1 MKISRFVGANSRDVM
16 RQVRLA
22 LGPDALI
29 VSNRSVDGGVEVLAT
44 VDGAFEDDASDTPQ
58 RQAPAHAP
66 ASGGAAPVPANAG
79 APVSAPAPAFGA
91 GASAGFA
98 PTSTP
103 GFTPGIAPGFAS
115 GFTPGVAPGI
125 AAGTVPARAPAAP
138 MPGFAP
144 AYPSASAP
152 ASDPRAATAVR
163 PAAPQTGYTT
173 PSRSIAAYQSA
184 FASSAQPEDDAPVAP
199 AGAGAMPPSGYSTSS
214 RPGHSQPAHSQPTH
228 SQPAHSQPAH
238 SQPAHSQPAH
248 SQPAIAR
255 PPIEQGTAQPLSQQP
270 ATPLTGAATRVQ
282 LPPLPPSRP
291 AMPAAP
297 TPAAYAPAATAIPA
311 ASAASSVAATPT
323 AYASAAS
330 STPAAP
336 ASHASSA
343 AATPAAYASTAGSA
357 SHASPAAATPAAYA
371 STADSASHASSA
383 AAAPAAYASSAAS
396 APAAPAAYA
405 SAAPAPSMA
414 RMPDAPLRQAP
425 PSLPPDTTA
434 GLQDAISALRGA
446 LETRMDGLLWGGRP
460 GTTRET
466 AAAALFRSLLDAGFS
481 TKLVRALV
489 DRLPQGLSADAAQ
502 AWARNELVTHLPVV
516 ASEDEFLAGGV
527 YALVGPT
534 GVGKTTTLAKL
545 AARCV
550 AREGRDQVA
559 MLTTDLFRIGALE
572 QLQIYG
578 RLMGVPAHSVRDA
591 AELRRILAE
600 LGNRKI
606 VLIDTTGISQRDRL
620 VAEQAAMLC
629 NAGKP
634 VRRLLVLNA
643 ASQGDTLD
651 EVAHAY
657 RNGVGEDVAGCI
669 ITKLDEATRLGAAL
683 DTAIRH
689 RLPIH
694 YMSVGQKVPEHMEL
708 ARADTLIDRA
718 FGMVERAR
726 ALYTPSEADLA
737 SLVPSAREADA
748 VDPARRR
755 QLLASAILRPQ
766 GGPAS
771 IAAAQNLDD
780 TIAMLDSDPACAQAR
795 ASWRDYVGDGAGASL
810 AALGDEPLGMVR
822 REFSAT
828 CNRHLLAM
836 HGKTSMKGDG
846 LPGGVLMGALLM
858 SDRGVAM
865 AAPAQQLALAHGMLT
880 SFAPGATGLADAGQ
894 ALEARVR
901 WLGEQLPRL
910 PLVHLLESGTSASW
924 QSLNGQGASWVAR
937 CAGGMRVVQD
947 ECPTNLN
954 AVGKSVGYLPVGQPG
969 DMPGL
974 TIEQAGK
981 SVPLALW
988 ASGTEITLP
997 GRGETTSMRLVCARL
1012 IDTVSGEIAAQLFG
1026 LTNLPASQAD
1036 AATVARWLVLQDEAR
1051 AGFRYMANAWQALPS
1066 VDGAHTLARQA
1077 LMAGQLGAA
1086 CWQMAHSPSA
1096 AVVRGPLSGI
1106 MGSERKLS
1114 GRMLPVAILKMFA
1127 MLEMAA

>member
-1 MKISRFVGANSRDVM
+1 MKISRFFGVNSREVM
-16 RQVRLA
+16 RQVRQI

-44 VDGAFEDDASDTPQ
+44 VEGAFDDAAAETPQ
-58 RQAPAHAP
+58 RE
-66 ASGGAAPVPANAG
+66 AAPY
-79 APVSAPAPAFGA
+79 SPAPAERSYA
-91 GASAGFA
+91 
-98 PTSTP
+98 
-103 GFTPGIAPGFAS
+103 
-115 GFTPGVAPGI
+115 
-125 AAGTVPARAPAAP
+125 APAAP
-138 MPGFAP
+138 AAPVAP
-144 AYPSASAP
+144 AAM
-152 ASDPRAATAVR
+152 
-163 PAAPQTGYTT
+163 PQTGYAA

-184 FASSAQPEDDAPVAP
+184 FASSALPEEDTGPEDVGSATSAP
-199 AGAGAMPPSGYSTSS
+199 AVPYPT
-214 RPGHSQPAHSQPTH
+214 PLQPAST
-228 SQPAHSQPAH
+228 QPAAVVTRVELPAL
-238 SQPAHSQPAH
+238 PPT
-248 SQPAIAR
+248 R
-255 PPIEQGTAQPLSQQP
+255 PMAS
-270 ATPLTGAATRVQ
+270 ATP
-282 LPPLPPSRP
+282 
-291 AMPAAP
+291 
-297 TPAAYAPAATAIPA
+297 APAAVSMPAPA
-311 ASAASSVAATPT
+311 AVPM
-323 AYASAAS
+323 
-330 STPAAP
+330 
-336 ASHASSA
+336 A
-343 AATPAAYASTAGSA
+343 AA
-357 SHASPAAATPAAYA
+357 
-371 STADSASHASSA
+371 A
-383 AAAPAAYASSAAS
+383 AAAPMPSPVAA
-396 APAAPAAYA
+396 
-405 SAAPAPSMA
+405 APSMA
-414 RMPDAPLRQAP
+414 RTPDAPLRQP
-425 PSLPPDTTA
+425 PAMPAAALPTDTAA

-460 GTTRET
+460 GSGREP

-489 DRLPQGLSADAAQ
+489 DRLPQGMTADAAQ
-502 AWARNELVTHLPVV
+502 SWARNELVTHLPVV

-708 ARADTLIDRA
+708 ARADMLIDRA
-718 FGMVERAR
+718 FAMVERAR

-737 SLVPSAREADA
+737 SLAPAAREADA

-766 GGPAS
+766 GGSAS

-795 ASWRDYVGDGAGASL
+795 ASWREYVGDGAGASL
-810 AALGDEPLGMVR
+810 AALGDEPLAMVR

-828 CNRHLLAM
+828 CHRHLLAV
-836 HGKTSMKGDG
+836 HGKTTMKGEG
-846 LPGGVLMGALLM
+846 LPGGTLLGALLM
-858 SDRGVAM
+858 SDRGAAL

-880 SFAPGATGLADAGQ
+880 SFAPAAPGQPDAAQ

-901 WLGEQLPRL
+901 WLREQLPRL
-910 PLVHLLESGTSASW
+910 PLVHLLEAGTSGLW
-924 QSLNGQGASWVAR
+924 QSLTGQGASWVAR
-937 CAGGMRVVQD
+937 CPGGMRVIQD

-974 TIEQAGK
+974 LTEKAGK
-981 SVPLALW
+981 RVPLALW
-988 ASGTEITLP
+988 ASGTEVSLS
-997 GRGETTSMRLVCARL
+997 GKNSDGAAMRLVCARL
-1012 IDTVSGEIAAQLFG
+1012 IDTESGEIAAQLFG

-1051 AGFRYMANAWQALPS
+1051 AGFRYMANAWQALPA
-1066 VDGAHTLARQA
+1066 VDGAHTLARQS

-1096 AVVRGPLSGI
+1096 DVVRGPLSGI
-1106 MGSERKLS
+1106 VGSERKLS

-1127 MLEMAA
+1127 MLEMTGGA

>member
-1 MKISRFVGANSRDVM
+1 MKISRFFGVNSREVM
-16 RQVRLA
+16 RQVRQV

-44 VDGAFEDDASDTPQ
+44 VDGAFEDAASETPQ
-58 RQAPAHAP
+58 RETAGYAAPAVDARQPAP
-66 ASGGAAPVPANAG
+66 TSSPFGGAAVQPPMPQSGYLTPSPAQ
-79 APVSAPAPAFGA
+79 
-91 GASAGFA
+91 
-98 PTSTP
+98 
-103 GFTPGIAPGFAS
+103 
-115 GFTPGVAPGI
+115 
-125 AAGTVPARAPAAP
+125 AP
-138 MPGFAP
+138 MPQAN
-144 AYPSASAP
+144 YS
-152 ASDPRAATAVR
+152 
-163 PAAPQTGYTT
+163 T

-184 FASSAQPEDDAPVAP
+184 FASSAVPEMDAMPVSNGAVEPQSATPHSTTPAP
-199 AGAGAMPPSGYSTSS
+199 ASLHPTPAQQAPML
-214 RPGHSQPAHSQPTH
+214 HSAPAQVAAPAVAAQPA
-228 SQPAHSQPAH
+228 A
-238 SQPAHSQPAH
+238 
-248 SQPAIAR
+248 
-255 PPIEQGTAQPLSQQP
+255 
-270 ATPLTGAATRVQ
+270 PLTGAATRVELPA
-282 LPPLPPSRP
+282 LPPARP
-291 AMPAAP
+291 A
-297 TPAAYAPAATAIPA
+297 TPASAPAYAPAASAPASAPAYAPAVSAPASAPAYAPAASVPASAPAYAPTASVPASAPAYAPAASAPASAPAYTPAASAPASAPAYVPPASALASAPAYTPA
-311 ASAASSVAATPT
+311 ASAA
-323 AYASAAS
+323 AS
-330 STPAAP
+330 
-336 ASHASSA
+336 
-343 AATPAAYASTAGSA
+343 
-357 SHASPAAATPAAYA
+357 
-371 STADSASHASSA
+371 
-383 AAAPAAYASSAAS
+383 
-396 APAAPAAYA
+396 
-405 SAAPAPSMA
+405 APSMA

-425 PSLPPDTTA
+425 PMAPPSLPANSNA

-460 GTTRET
+460 GSGREP

-481 TKLVRALV
+481 TKLVRTLV
-489 DRLPQGLSADAAQ
+489 DRLPQGLSTDAAQ

-516 ASEDEFLAGGV
+516 RSEDEFLAGGV

-591 AELRRILAE
+591 GELRRILAE

-620 VAEQAAMLC
+620 VAEQATLLC

-708 ARADTLIDRA
+708 ARADVLIDRA
-718 FGMVERAR
+718 FQMVERAR

-766 GGPAS
+766 GGSAS
-771 IAAAQNLDD
+771 VAAAQNLDD
-780 TIAMLDSDPACAQAR
+780 TIGLLDNDPACVQAR
-795 ASWRDYVGDGAGASL
+795 ASWREYVGDGAGASL
-810 AALGDEPLGMVR
+810 AGLADEPLAMVR
-822 REFSAT
+822 REFSSV

-836 HGKTSMKGDG
+836 HGKTSMKGEG
-846 LPGGVLMGALLM
+846 LPGGVLMGSLLM
-858 SDRGVAM
+858 SDRGVAL

-880 SFAPGATGLADAGQ
+880 SFAPAAPGLADAGP

-910 PLVHLLESGTSASW
+910 PLVHLLEAGTSALW
-924 QSLNGQGASWVAR
+924 QSLSGQGASWVAR
-937 CAGGMRVVQD
+937 CPGGMRVVQD

-974 TIEQAGK
+974 VSEQGGK
-981 SVPLALW
+981 QVPLALW
-988 ASGTEITLP
+988 ASGTEIALP
-997 GRGETTSMRLVCARL
+997 GRGEHAVFRLVCARL
-1012 IDTVSGEIAAQLFG
+1012 IDTASGEVAGQLFG
-1026 LTNLPASQAD
+1026 VTNLPASQAD
-1036 AATVARWLVLQDEAR
+1036 AATVARWLVLQDEAK
-1051 AGFRYMANAWQALPS
+1051 AGFRYMASAWQALPA
-1066 VDGAHTLARQA
+1066 VDGAHTLARQS

-1086 CWQMAHSPSA
+1086 CWQMAHSASA
-1096 AVVRGPLSGI
+1096 GVARGPLSGI

-1114 GRMLPVAILKMFA
+1114 GKLLPVAILKMFA
-1127 MLEMAA
+1127 MLEMAAG

>member
-1 MKISRFVGANSRDVM
+1 
-16 RQVRLA
+16 
-22 LGPDALI
+22 
-29 VSNRSVDGGVEVLAT
+29 
-44 VDGAFEDDASDTPQ
+44 
-58 RQAPAHAP
+58 
-66 ASGGAAPVPANAG
+66 
-79 APVSAPAPAFGA
+79 
-91 GASAGFA
+91 
-98 PTSTP
+98 
-103 GFTPGIAPGFAS
+103 
-115 GFTPGVAPGI
+115 
-125 AAGTVPARAPAAP
+125 
-138 MPGFAP
+138 
-144 AYPSASAP
+144 
-152 ASDPRAATAVR
+152 
-163 PAAPQTGYTT
+163 
-173 PSRSIAAYQSA
+173 
-184 FASSAQPEDDAPVAP
+184 
-199 AGAGAMPPSGYSTSS
+199 
-214 RPGHSQPAHSQPTH
+214 
-228 SQPAHSQPAH
+228 
-238 SQPAHSQPAH
+238 
-248 SQPAIAR
+248 
-255 PPIEQGTAQPLSQQP
+255 
-270 ATPLTGAATRVQ
+270 
-282 LPPLPPSRP
+282 
-291 AMPAAP
+291 
-297 TPAAYAPAATAIPA
+297 
-311 ASAASSVAATPT
+311 
-323 AYASAAS
+323 
-330 STPAAP
+330 
-336 ASHASSA
+336 
-343 AATPAAYASTAGSA
+343 
-357 SHASPAAATPAAYA
+357 
-371 STADSASHASSA
+371 
-383 AAAPAAYASSAAS
+383 
-396 APAAPAAYA
+396 
-405 SAAPAPSMA
+405 MA
-414 RMPDAPLRQAP
+414 RTPDAPLRQ
-425 PSLPPDTTA
+425 PSPSATLPSAALPTDTAA

-446 LETRMDGLLWGGRP
+446 LETRMDGLLWGGRQ
-460 GTTRET
+460 GSAREA

-489 DRLPQGLSADAAQ
+489 ERLPQGLSTEAAQ

-591 AELRRILAE
+591 GELRRILNE

-708 ARADTLIDRA
+708 ARADVLIDRA

-737 SLVPSAREADA
+737 SLLPTARDADA

-766 GGPAS
+766 GGSAS
-771 IAAAQNLDD
+771 ITAAQNLDH
-780 TIAMLDSDPACAQAR
+780 TIAMLDNDPACVQAR

-810 AALGDEPLGMVR
+810 AALGDEPLAMVR
-822 REFSAT
+822 REFSANS
-828 CNRHLLAM
+828 NRHLLVM
-836 HGKTSMKGDG
+836 HGKTNMKGEN
-846 LPGGVLMGALLM
+846 LPGGTMMGSLLM
-858 SDRGVAM
+858 SDRGVAL

-880 SFAPGATGLADAGQ
+880 SFAPAAAGLPDAGP

-910 PLVHLLESGTSASW
+910 PLVHMLEAGTPALW
-924 QSLNGQGASWVAR
+924 QSLSGQGASWVAR
-937 CAGGMRVVQD
+937 CPGGMRVIQE

-974 TIEQAGK
+974 IRETAAK
-981 SVPLALW
+981 RTPLALW

-997 GRGETTSMRLVCARL
+997 GRGETASMRLVCARL
-1012 IDTVSGEIAAQLFG
+1012 IDTATGEVDTQLFG

-1036 AATVARWLVLQDEAR
+1036 AATVARWLVLQDEAK
-1051 AGFRYMANAWQALPS
+1051 AAFRYVASAWQALPA
-1066 VDGAHTLARQA
+1066 VDGSHTLARQS

-1096 AVVRGPLSGI
+1096 DVVRGPLSGI
-1106 MGSERKLS
+1106 MGTDRKLS
-1114 GRMLPVAILKMFA
+1114 GRLLPVAILKMFA
-1127 MLEMAA
+1127 MLEMTGGA